1 MGSLALAR
9 LCGRVSLLD
18 AVIARASRV
27 DWAPGALPVPNET
40 PVRHVP
46 GQPAPAGTAD
56 GDPLPAPVDHR
67 IRRFA
72 AVAAEPL
79 GHPPLPSDC
88 SARRRSSWGVV
99 ISRLTRFQG
108 QRCLE
113 NGVHINVR
121 RYPLTSVLTQTSKT
135 PCGSAAHL
143 FSPEASTQSGMRP
156 RLPALRGP
164 FRARCPAPKP
174 KPRWN
179 LHLWDDEDWLTRHSE
194 ALTPVYGNRSS
205 TTDWLPRYAYF
216 TLVLV

>member
-1 MGSLALAR
+1 MGSVALAR

-40 PVRHVP
+40 PVRQVP

-88 SARRRSSWGVV
+88 SARRRSSRGVV

-108 QRCLE
+108 QLRLE
-113 NGVHINVR
+113 KLYAKLLGPRFDEMVEPGGDARRPQRFRQRSSPNPGLVRVSPATGPSSARGVRVLDGFAKR
-121 RYPLTSVLTQTSKT
+121 MPLA
-135 PCGSAAHL
+135 PRFSARDA
-143 FSPEASTQSGMRP
+143 
-156 RLPALRGP
+156 PALG
-164 FRARCPAPKP
+164 
-174 KPRWN
+174 
-179 LHLWDDEDWLTRHSE
+179 WLR
-194 ALTPVYGNRSS
+194 
-205 TTDWLPRYAYF
+205 
-216 TLVLV
+216 LVGLLKKLA